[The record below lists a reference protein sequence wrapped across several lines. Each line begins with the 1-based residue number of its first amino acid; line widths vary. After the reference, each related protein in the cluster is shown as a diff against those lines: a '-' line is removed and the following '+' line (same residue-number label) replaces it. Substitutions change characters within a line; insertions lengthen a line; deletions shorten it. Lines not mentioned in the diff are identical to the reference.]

1 MSTKIIDLEKDSD
14 GEYTPKRAKDKGVP
28 KEYRGTGLVRTPKGE
43 KPRYMREN
51 HADEFLNG
59 IDVGLDLIEK
69 VMPRLD
75 RFLRLRG

>member
-1 MSTKIIDLEKDSD
+1 MSTKIIDLEKNSD
-14 GEYTPKRAKDKGVP
+14 DEYTPKRSRNRSIPNSKG
-28 KEYRGTGLVRTPKGE
+28 KGLVKTPKGE
-43 KPRYMREN
+43 KSATFREN

-59 IDVGLDLIEK
+59 IDAGLDLIEK